1 VPVGGGLLSSL
12 SDKLGELLT
21 FARKGLVLSP
31 LNTDPGEGRGVPN
44 GLVCPLFGVCVE
56 MRLSIL
62 TRCLVRLSSIVPI
75 LELGCKVVELLMGT
89 WGGI

>member
-1 VPVGGGLLSSL
+1 MVLAVVPVGGGLLSSL

-44 GLVCPLFGVCVE
+44 GLVCPLRGKSDKSD
-56 MRLSIL
+56 L
-62 TRCLVRLSSIVPI
+62 
-75 LELGCKVVELLMGT
+75 LEYRTINLNKL
-89 WGGI
+89 